1 MIFKP
6 LFPDLDDM
14 KNAVMGG
21 ALANQIIIELPVEV
35 KGDLHEEAL
44 ADLKLAY
51 IFITESSGNSEA
63 TFKAYRS
70 AIERFLLF
78 LWFKQE
84 KTLGQMHKRDYLAF
98 LEFAQE
104 PDPEW
109 IGIHA
114 RRFHEGVANIDWR
127 PFAIKPPKGK
137 TQDDKN
143 LVYKSS
149 ESTVKS
155 VMSRLSSFFSF
166 LVVEEKIASNPSMQL
181 RNKRQYIK
189 KKTKLPV
196 KRLTNLQMQYCLME
210 ADRMASEI
218 PEMHERTRFI
228 IYFMLSTY
236 IRISEVVP
244 SERHSPSMK
253 DFVRDAKG
261 YWWFNVI
268 GGKGNKDRLVALND
282 SDLAVLARYRVSRN
296 LHPYPGFGEE
306 EPLIHKVRG
315 GGAVTSDRNIRMI
328 VQNCFDRTKRSL
340 MNDGHVEDAST
351 LFQAT
356 VHWLRHTGIS
366 EDLNANDR
374 PLAHVAEDAG
384 HSDIKTT
391 SLYIDSDLHDRHN
404 SKQKQLGNK

>member
-1 MIFKP
+1 MA
-6 LFPDLDDM
+6 
-14 KNAVMGG
+14 NAVKGG
-21 ALANQIIIELPVEV
+21 ALASQIIIELPIAVNPSFR
-35 KGDLHEEAL
+35 DEAL
-44 ADLKLAY
+44 IDLKYAY

-78 LWFKQE
+78 MWLKQE
-84 KTLGQMHKRDYLAF
+84 RSLNEMHKRDFLAF
-98 LEFAQE
+98 LEFVQE

-109 IGIHA
+109 IGMHS
-114 RRFHEGVANIDWR
+114 RRFIEGFANPEWR

-143 LVYKSS
+143 LTYKCA

-155 VMSRLSSFFSF
+155 VMSRLSSFFTY
-166 LVVEEKIASNPSMQL
+166 LVQEERIASNPSVQI

-189 KKTKLPV
+189 KQGKLPV
-196 KRLTNLQMQYCLME
+196 KRLTNRQMEYCKLE
-210 ADRMASEI
+210 ADLMASAI

-228 IYFMLSTY
+228 MFFMLSLY
-236 IRISEVVP
+236 LRISELVP
-244 SERHSPSMK
+244 GPRHTPMMK
-253 DFVRDAKG
+253 DFVRDADG
-261 YWWFNVI
+261 YWWFNVV
-268 GGKGNKDRLVALND
+268 GGKGNKDRLVPM
-282 SDLAVLARYRVSRN
+282 SDDDIAVLARYRVSRN
-296 LHPYPGFGEE
+296 LHPYPSFNDE
-306 EPLIHKVRG
+306 EPLIHKIRG
-315 GGAVTSDRNIRMI
+315 TGSVTSDRQIRKV
-328 VQNCFDRTKRSL
+328 VQSCFDSAKRRL
-340 MNDGHVEDAST
+340 MDDGHVQDAHT
-351 LFQAT
+351 LYEAT

-404 SKQKQLGNK
+404 SKQKGARQHK